1 MATLA
6 VAGCGGNDGGGDGDD
21 TQGGTLTHAAFTAR
35 ANAACK
41 SASATMTKLKA
52 PASLAG
58 LADYADRARAIGVSL
73 EGDLA
78 AIEPPAADRS
88 GLDRYRAALRA
99 ANTALTTMQQA
110 AADNDRTGVQTAVE
124 RIGAAQVGILATQA
138 GLGTCAT
145 ATEGPAS

>member
-6 VAGCGGNDGGGDGDD
+6 VAGCGGNDDGGD
-21 TQGGTLTHAAFTAR
+21 QPGGALTHAAFTAK

-41 SASATMTKLKA
+41 AASATMTKLQA

-58 LADYADRARAIGVSL
+58 LASYADRARAIGASL
-73 EGDLA
+73 EGDLG
-78 AIEPPAADRS
+78 AITPPAADRP
-88 GLDRYRAALRA
+88 GLDRYRAGLRT
-99 ANTALTTMQQA
+99 ANTALATMKQA
-110 AADNDRTGVQTAVE
+110 ATDNDRAGVQAAVE
-124 RIGAAQVGILATQA
+124 RISAAQVGILATQA